1 MSKLTRFVL
10 AASIALGASSTAA
23 LADHHGHKDHD
34 KKEKT
39 EKTEKTYKKDLVE
52 TALAAGKFNTL
63 AQALTAAEL
72 VEALKGEG
80 PFTVFAPTDEAF
92 AKVPPD
98 MLKALLADKAKLQ
111 EVLMYH
117 VVSGKVK
124 AEAASK
130 LTSAKTLAGK
140 DIKIS
145 VRDKSVFINDAKVV
159 MADVMASNGVI
170 HVIDKVILPP
180 MDKAS
185 K

>member
-1 MSKLTRFVL
+1 MIKLTRL
-10 AASIALGASSTAA
+10 AIAFSIALAGYSGAA
-23 LADHHGHKDHD
+23 LADHHGHKSHD
-34 KKEKT
+34 KKEKA
-39 EKTEKTYKKDLVE
+39 EKTEKTYKKNIVE
-52 TALAAGKFNTL
+52 TALATGKFKTL

-72 VEALKGEG
+72 VDALQGEG

-117 VVSGKVK
+117 VVSGQVK
-124 AEAASK
+124 AEAAAK
-130 LTSAKTLAGK
+130 LTGAKTLAGK

-145 VRDKSVFINDAKVV
+145 VRDKSVFINEAKVI

-180 MDKAS
+180 MNQAAK
-185 K
+185 